1 MLPVD
6 WLAAIDRFDRSAIMR
21 DYLGDEF
28 VNLFVTVKRTEYSR
42 FNAVVTSLDH
52 HWYLQGA

>member
-1 MLPVD
+1 
-6 WLAAIDRFDRSAIMR
+6 MR

-28 VNLFVTVKRTEYSR
+28 VNLFVAVKRTEYSR
-42 FNAVVTSLDH
+42 FNAVVTALDQ